1 MPANAEVPAG
11 TRRPE
16 NWLSPCASR
25 ARLLYFS
32 RGVGVPLTH
41 TSQSPTLPIDEAQC
55 AYDDGEVVV
64 ACAGERVTWRDLRY
78 TTFARLDGRFF
89 DKRWE
94 VNKGHV
100 TEFLFFSMSL
110 SNVFTVLNTLY
121 IVFCMFLL
129 IRSSFV
135 STVCDVLST
144 LRAGDHRGS
153 RTVPHRCYCV

>member
-1 MPANAEVPAG
+1 MRVYSTG
-11 TRRPE
+11 TVRYTR
-16 NWLSPCASR
+16 L
-25 ARLLYFS
+25 ARLAHLHDLDLHDLMGDF
-32 RGVGVPLTH
+32 LTKDD
-41 TSQSPTLPIDEAQC
+41 DE
-55 AYDDGEVVV
+55 
-64 ACAGERVTWRDLRY
+64 
-78 TTFARLDGRFF
+78 
-89 DKRWE
+89 KS
-94 VNKGHV
+94 KGHV
-100 TEFLFFSMSL
+100 TEFLFFSMPL

>member
-1 MPANAEVPAG
+1 M
-11 TRRPE
+11 
-16 NWLSPCASR
+16 
-25 ARLLYFS
+25 
-32 RGVGVPLTH
+32 
-41 TSQSPTLPIDEAQC
+41 
-55 AYDDGEVVV
+55 
-64 ACAGERVTWRDLRY
+64 
-78 TTFARLDGRFF
+78 
-89 DKRWE
+89 
-94 VNKGHV
+94 

-153 RTVPHRCYCV
+153 RMIIPSRFVIVRHSGSKNTKNPKILVLNFLHGDGV

>member
-1 MPANAEVPAG
+1 M
-11 TRRPE
+11 
-16 NWLSPCASR
+16 
-25 ARLLYFS
+25 
-32 RGVGVPLTH
+32 
-41 TSQSPTLPIDEAQC
+41 
-55 AYDDGEVVV
+55 
-64 ACAGERVTWRDLRY
+64 
-78 TTFARLDGRFF
+78 
-89 DKRWE
+89 
-94 VNKGHV
+94 

-153 RTVPHRCYCV
+153 RMIIPSRFVIVDTAALKILKIQKF

>member
-1 MPANAEVPAG
+1 M
-11 TRRPE
+11 
-16 NWLSPCASR
+16 
-25 ARLLYFS
+25 
-32 RGVGVPLTH
+32 
-41 TSQSPTLPIDEAQC
+41 
-55 AYDDGEVVV
+55 
-64 ACAGERVTWRDLRY
+64 
-78 TTFARLDGRFF
+78 
-89 DKRWE
+89 
-94 VNKGHV
+94 

-153 RTVPHRCYCV
+153 RMIIPNRFVIVRHTDTAALKILKIQKF